1 MTDRA
6 SESAENACGR
16 KRPAA
21 ILSLTM
27 SNEEQQKIPERPG
40 VPKRRYFP
48 ALLGIAALAAVVCSA
63 VFGHADPLA
72 GAILLASGVLAAL
85 VAVILGIFLRSPRAR
100 RFGCLAAGAAVLVT
114 LAGTVVL
121 FSDKNFENRCV
132 DAWKTLVNLSDDVER
147 RVERLEDRFD
157 D

>member
-1 MTDRA
+1 
-6 SESAENACGR
+6 
-16 KRPAA
+16 
-21 ILSLTM
+21 M
-27 SNEEQQKIPERPG
+27 SNEAQKTSEG
-40 VPKRRYFP
+40 ADAPKRRVFP
-48 ALLGIAALAAVVCSA
+48 ALIGLAALASVVCSA
-63 VFGHADPLA
+63 VFGYDDPFT

-147 RVERLEDRFD
+147 QVERLEDRFD